1 MLWVSL
7 TVNPQSGTHYNGAM
21 TGVVGGEG
29 YVSYG
34 GEGEKKRKE
43 KKRKE
48 KKRKKKGEATTSG
61 RAVVYEKNGA

>member
-1 MLWVSL
+1 
-7 TVNPQSGTHYNGAM
+7 M

-34 GEGEKKRKE
+34 GEGEKKRKEKKRKE

>member
-1 MLWVSL
+1 
-7 TVNPQSGTHYNGAM
+7 M

-34 GEGEKKRKE
+34 GEGEKKRKEKKRKEKKRKE

>member
-29 YVSYG
+29 YVFYVRRG
-34 GEGEKKRKE
+34 
-43 KKRKE
+43 KRKE

-61 RAVVYEKNGA
+61 RAVVYKKNGA